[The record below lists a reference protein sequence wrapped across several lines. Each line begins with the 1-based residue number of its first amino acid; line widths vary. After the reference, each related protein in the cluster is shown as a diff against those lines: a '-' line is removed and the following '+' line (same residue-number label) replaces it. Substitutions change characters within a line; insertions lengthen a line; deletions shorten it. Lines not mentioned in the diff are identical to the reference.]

1 MDAVELLPASWRS
14 ELANASLEPVRSGLS
29 GASVFRVHKAT
40 SPDRF
45 LKVATATD
53 AEQLR
58 QEIVRTSWLG
68 SHGVNV
74 PPMVRTLLQ
83 PDVVAVLMGAL
94 PGEPVGRST
103 LPPDQVV
110 TALARELSE
119 LHSLG
124 IESCPFDESIAV
136 RLARAQSAIS
146 QGEVDAAEFDERNSG
161 LTPEGL
167 FQRVVDTIPRTEDTV
182 VVHGDATFSNILIG
196 AQERIGFL
204 DCGHSGT
211 ADRYVDLALIA
222 SEIEHHYGKRWVS
235 VFFKRYGQTKLDCS
249 KARSFLDLYEL
260 F

>member
-29 GASVFRVHKAT
+29 GASVFRVHKAM

-45 LKVATATD
+45 LKVATGTD

-58 QEIVRTSWLG
+58 HEIVRTSWLG
-68 SHGVNV
+68 LHGVHV
-74 PPMVRTLLQ
+74 PPVVRTLLQ
-83 PDVVAVLMGAL
+83 PDVVAILMGAL

-146 QGEVDAAEFDERNSG
+146 RQSRCG
-161 LTPEGL
+161 
-167 FQRVVDTIPRTEDTV
+167 RVR
-182 VVHGDATFSNILIG
+182 
-196 AQERIGFL
+196 
-204 DCGHSGT
+204 
-211 ADRYVDLALIA
+211 
-222 SEIEHHYGKRWVS
+222 
-235 VFFKRYGQTKLDCS
+235 
-249 KARSFLDLYEL
+249 
-260 F
+260 